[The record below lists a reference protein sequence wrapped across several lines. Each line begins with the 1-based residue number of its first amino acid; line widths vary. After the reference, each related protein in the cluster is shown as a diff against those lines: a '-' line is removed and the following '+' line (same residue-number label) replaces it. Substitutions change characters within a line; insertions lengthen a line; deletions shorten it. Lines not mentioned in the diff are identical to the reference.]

1 MAKYTYT
8 DDDLL
13 ELLLR
18 QIKTI
23 VVDTTDVDAK
33 DVSATII
40 YKNGGETDCRLPRD
54 LVDYLTDR
62 FHGFGKRKEARMRK
76 AKDDNELMFIY
87 SDAPAYGLLKAPDDW
102 YRDWRRNAMGG
113 WPIGKDKECLAI
125 RHVVEGKKG
134 GCRLVTVVFEDG
146 THETVRCA
154 DGDAYDVNVGAALC
168 VAYKAFGSRT
178 AFRGEVAAK
187 TAKPKPEKA
196 KKKPAMVKWKPAGAK
211 PKAKRGRPKKVLNE
225 ASAGK

>member
-1 MAKYTYT
+1 MLERRKHMKCTYT

-23 VVDTTDVDAK
+23 VVDTTDVDEK
-33 DVSATII
+33 VVSAVIV
-40 YKNGGETDCRLPRD
+40 YENGGETDCRLPRD
-54 LVDYLTDR
+54 LVDYLTNR
-62 FHGFGKRKEARMRK
+62 FHATCFGKRNEARMQK
-76 AKDDNELMFIY
+76 AKVIDNGGLRFSSAGT
-87 SDAPAYGLLKAPDDW
+87 SDWLRTLV
-102 YRDWRRNAMGG
+102 
-113 WPIGKDKECLAI
+113 KEGANQRIERKEFPAI
-125 RHVVEGKKG
+125 RHVVEGEKG

-146 THETVRCA
+146 THETAKCVG
-154 DGDAYDVNVGAALC
+154 GDAYDVNVGAALC

-196 KKKPAMVKWKPAGAK
+196 KKKPAGAK

>member
-23 VVDTTDVDAK
+23 VVDTTDVDEK
-33 DVSATII
+33 VVSAVIV
-40 YKNGGETDCRLPRD
+40 YENGGETDCRLPRD
-54 LVDYLTDR
+54 LVDYLINRLHATC
-62 FHGFGKRKEARMRK
+62 FGKRNEARMRK
-76 AKDDNELMFIY
+76 ANDKRASLGLSGDP
-87 SDAPAYGLLKAPDDW
+87 SDWLRTFTQGVRGATHE
-102 YRDWRRNAMGG
+102 R
-113 WPIGKDKECLAI
+113 KECPAI
-125 RHVVEGKKG
+125 RHVVEGEKG

-154 DGDAYDVNVGAALC
+154 GGDAYDANVGAALC

-196 KKKPAMVKWKPAGAK
+196 KKKPAEAK

>member
-1 MAKYTYT
+1 MEKYTYT

-23 VVDTTDVDAK
+23 SVDTTDVDEK
-33 DVSATII
+33 VVSATIV
-40 YKNGGETDCRLPRD
+40 YKNRGETDCMIPRD
-54 LVDYLTDR
+54 LFDYLTNR
-62 FHGFGKRKEARMRK
+62 LHVLGKRKEAGMRK
-76 AKDDNELMFIY
+76 ATDDNELMFIY
-87 SDAPAYGLLKAPDDW
+87 SDAPAYDLLKAPDDW

-113 WPIGKDKECLAI
+113 WPIGKDKECPAI
-125 RHVVEGKKG
+125 RHVVEGEKG

-146 THETVRCA
+146 THETAKCA
-154 DGDAYDVNVGAALC
+154 GGDAYDVNVGAALC

-196 KKKPAMVKWKPAGAK
+196 KKKPAKAK

-225 ASAGK
+225 ASEGK